1 MEEYCL
7 LLYANVKGADQTA
20 HMRSVICVFMQT
32 PKKSCRTKHRCE
44 KIFEKDFLY
53 EQEMSQTRDECPQRN
68 WSSIRHI

>member
-44 KIFEKDFLY
+44 KNSEKHFLY
-53 EQEMSQTRDECPQRN
+53 EK
-68 WSSIRHI
+68 